1 VKKLIEYI
9 VSFLAWIS
17 GLLVFTIGAIFLLII
32 GIFHTG
38 PFFEVSLK
46 FLCRMVLLSAG
57 IRLKVS
63 GRENVEHGKQYV
75 IMMNHVNMFDPFL
88 FYAKY
93 PGKARGVEEESHFHW
108 PLYGRVIRRIG
119 QFPINRKSGRKA
131 LETLK
136 KAIELIRTRK
146 EFSMVVLPEGTR
158 TMTGKLGNFKKGG
171 FLLALEAGLDILP
184 LIQRGSFRFKQ
195 KGNWLLRPGKVELI
209 IEKAISTAG
218 YTKETVG
225 DLIQRTRDLYLQYVE

>member
-1 VKKLIEYI
+1 MKKLIEYI
-9 VSFLAWIS
+9 ISFLAWIS
-17 GLLVFTIGAIFLLII
+17 GLIVFAISATMLLLI

-46 FLCRMVLLSAG
+46 FLCRMVLLSVG
-57 IRLKVS
+57 IQLKVS
-63 GRENVEHGKQYV
+63 GRENVEQGKQYI
-75 IMMNHVNMFDPFL
+75 IMMNHINMFDPFL

-93 PGKARGVEEESHFHW
+93 PGKARGVEEESHFSW
-108 PLYGRVIRRIG
+108 PLYGPVIRRIG

-131 LETLK
+131 LETLNR
-136 KAIELIRTRK
+136 AIELLHNRK

-158 TMTGKLGNFKKGG
+158 TMTGKLGVFKKGG
-171 FLLALEAGLDILP
+171 FLMALEAGMDILP
-184 LIQRGSFRFKQ
+184 LIQRGSFRFKR
-195 KGNWLLRPGKVELI
+195 KGHWLLRPGKVELI